1 MSKRAIGL
9 FGGTFDPIHSGHLAA
24 ARAACREFGLSEV
37 HFVPS
42 ARPPHKRAGEMAPF
56 ADRYAMVVL
65 ACAGHPDLVASRLE
79 ADTRRRRP
87 YYTLETIERARRKF
101 GSRVKLYFL
110 VGADSF
116 QEIPTWKEW
125 EKLLE
130 ACDFIVVNRPGYS
143 LKQLRR
149 VIPARLLSERS
160 FERHRDLR
168 LRRAGRVARGERIAL
183 RRTSVYLL
191 QGVEV
196 PVSST
201 TIRRRAARGLS
212 LRGMVPRIV
221 EEYIRQRKLYR
232 S

>member
-1 MSKRAIGL
+1 MKAIGL

-24 ARAACREFGLSEV
+24 ARAACREFDLKEV
-37 HFVPS
+37 HFIPS
-42 ARPPHKRAGEMAPF
+42 ARPPHKTAREMAPF

-65 ACAGHPDLVASRLE
+65 ACAGYPAFVASRLE
-79 ADTRRRRP
+79 AESRRRRP
-87 YYTLETIERARRKF
+87 YYTIETIRRARRRLGK
-101 GSRVKLYFL
+101 RVKLYFL

-116 QEIPTWKEW
+116 QELPTWKDW

-143 LKQLRR
+143 LRR
-149 VIPARLLSERS
+149 LQRMIPRRLLARQKGSEPAGGPGS
-160 FERHRDLR
+160 D
-168 LRRAGRVARGERIAL
+168 RRPRIPL
-183 RRTSVYLL
+183 RRTAIYLL
-191 QGVEV
+191 HGVEV

-212 LRGMVPRIV
+212 LRGMVPRVV

-232 S
+232 

>member
-1 MSKRAIGL
+1 MRKIGL

-42 ARPPHKRAGEMAPF
+42 ARPPHKRPPEMAPF

-65 ACAGHPDLVASRLE
+65 ACTGYPALVASRLE
-79 ADTRRRRP
+79 ADARRRP
-87 YYTLETIERARRKF
+87 YYTLETIQRARRRF
-101 GSRVKLYFL
+101 GRRVKLYFL

-116 QEIPTWKEW
+116 QELPRWKDW

-130 ACDFIVVNRPGYS
+130 ACDFIVVNRPGHS
-143 LKQLRR
+143 LK
-149 VIPARLLSERS
+149 
-160 FERHRDLR
+160 R
-168 LRRAGRVARGERIAL
+168 LRQMIPRRLFGRQVGSEEANRIAL
-183 RRTSVYLL
+183 RRTSIHLL
-191 QGVEV
+191 RGVEV

-201 TIRRRAARGLS
+201 TIRQRAARGLS
-212 LRGMVPRIV
+212 LRGMVPRVV

>member
-1 MSKRAIGL
+1 MRTIGL

-42 ARPPHKRAGEMAPF
+42 ARPPHKTAREMAPF

-65 ACAGHPDLVASRLE
+65 ACAGYPALVASRLE

-87 YYTLETIERARRKF
+87 YYTLETIERARQQF
-101 GSRVKLYFL
+101 GRGVKLYFL

-116 QEIPTWKEW
+116 EELPTWKDW
-125 EKLLE
+125 KNLLE
-130 ACDFIVVNRPGYS
+130 ACDFIVVNRPGHS
-143 LKQLRR
+143 LKRLRR
-149 VIPARLLSERS
+149 VIPRKLLGRRGGSE
-160 FERHRDLR
+160 E
-168 LRRAGRVARGERIAL
+168 ANRIAL
-183 RRTSVYLL
+183 RRTVIYLL
-191 QGVEV
+191 RGVQV

-212 LRGMVPRIV
+212 LRGMVPRVV

-232 S
+232 L

>member
-1 MSKRAIGL
+1 MKAIGL

-24 ARAACREFGLSEV
+24 ARAACREFGLKEV

-42 ARPPHKRAGEMAPF
+42 ARPPHKTAREMAPF

-65 ACAGHPDLVASRLE
+65 ACAGHPAFVASRLE
-79 ADTRRRRP
+79 ADTTRRRP
-87 YYTLETIERARRKF
+87 YYTFETIQRARQKSGKQVIF
-101 GSRVKLYFL
+101 YFL

-116 QEIPTWKEW
+116 QELRTWKDW
-125 EKLLE
+125 GKLLE

-143 LKQLRR
+143 LKRLRR
-149 VIPARLLSERS
+149 VIPRRLLARQDGSGRTGRS
-160 FERHRDLR
+160 
-168 LRRAGRVARGERIAL
+168 VPARSREKIPL
-183 RRTSVYLL
+183 RRTAIYLL
-191 QGVEV
+191 RGVEV

-212 LRGMVPRIV
+212 LRGMVPRVV

-232 S
+232 